1 MRPEAHEAPRD
12 GLAARRFAVMI
23 LDDVLRRRLSPDDS
37 MAALQA
43 DPAFMAVSPADR
55 ALLRAILMVA
65 LRRLGT
71 IRCAIADRLRLGV
84 PDKSGPFQSLLIIGA
99 TQVLFLDVPDHAAV
113 DTTITLMREDRRSD
127 RYANLGNAVMRRL
140 IQEKPAIL
148 AKLETGPETG
158 LDTPPWLLARWRKT
172 YGDATALAIA
182 RMHTLEPTLD
192 VSVKSDVALWAS
204 RLDGM
209 PMGGN
214 SIRLRSHAP
223 IVSLPG
229 FNEGD
234 WWVQDAAAA
243 LPARILNVKAGE
255 RVLDLCAAP
264 GGKTAQLAM
273 TGARVVA
280 VDRSGARMQRLGENM
295 ARLGLDVEAHV
306 ADAVTF
312 AAEPFDAVLLDAPC
326 SATGTIRRHPDVAH
340 TKAETDIV
348 KLASLQGR
356 LLDHAATLVKKGG
369 RLVYAT
375 CSLEPEEGEAQVHA
389 FLTRT
394 PDFHLEPIEAHDLP
408 GFEESVTPYGALRVL
423 PCHRPHEEARLA
435 GLDGFYAARLCR
447 SS

>member
-1 MRPEAHEAPRD
+1 MPPEAQDTPRD
-12 GLAARRFAVMI
+12 GLAVRRFAVTV
-23 LDDVLRRRLSPDDS
+23 LDDVLRRRLSPEDS

-55 ALLRAILMVA
+55 GLLRAILMVA

-71 IRCAIADRLRLGV
+71 IRKAIAERLRLGV
-84 PDKSGPFQSLLIIGA
+84 PDKSGPFQSLLIVGA

-148 AKLETGPETG
+148 AQGETG
-158 LDTPPWLLARWRKT
+158 LDTPPWLLERWRKS
-172 YGDATALAIA
+172 YGEETALAIA

-192 VSVKSDVALWAS
+192 VSVKGDVALWTA
-204 RLDGM
+204 RLDGL

-214 SIRLRSHAP
+214 SVRLRSHAP
-223 IVSLPG
+223 IISLPG
-229 FNEGD
+229 FDEGA

-243 LPARILNVKAGE
+243 LPARLLDAKAGE

-264 GGKTAQLAM
+264 GGKTAQLAA
-273 TGARVVA
+273 TGASVVA
-280 VDRSGARMQRLGENM
+280 VDRSGARMLRLGENM
-295 ARLGLDVEAHV
+295 ARLGLQVETHV
-306 ADAVTF
+306 ADALTF
-312 AAEPFDAVLLDAPC
+312 AADPFDAVLLDAPC

-340 TKAETDIV
+340 TKAEADIA
-348 KLASLQGR
+348 KLASLQQR

-375 CSLEPEEGEAQVHA
+375 CSLEPEEGEEQVRA
-389 FLTRT
+389 FLDRH
-394 PDFHLEPIEAHDLP
+394 PEFFRAPIGPRDLP
-408 GFEESVTPYGALRVL
+408 LFEESITPVGDLRVL
-423 PCHRPHEEARLA
+423 PCHRPHEEGRLA
-435 GLDGFYAARLCR
+435 GLDGFYAARLVR
-447 SS
+447 I